1 MRSSSG
7 SRPTGPDV
15 PERQSRPRLAEHSRA
30 SRTGQTFESV
40 STTRRPRRR
49 RTMARIPHGDRS
61 LETLL
66 DLLDEAVAAYGDKTA
81 LSLRLDDGSTTSWT
95 YRELDRRSRLAAW
108 RLRALGLEPGDRL
121 LTWSPSTPEL
131 PATYFG
137 AMRAGLI
144 LVPLDLR
151 MSPDAIEGIVR
162 TSGARHL
169 VLGHRPRRP
178 RSARSRPRPLP
189 DHGRGRARRRP
200 RRRPSRPTGRRSSAA
215 WPAAG
220 PERHL
225 RARLHLGHD
234 RHAEGRDA
242 RPRQRRRLDRDV
254 PPDRARGWSTGSSR
268 CCRCRTCSSRRSG
281 CSTRCRSAP
290 TSSTSGAGT
299 RGSSSMRCA
308 TNG

>member
-1 MRSSSG
+1 MSG
-7 SRPTGPDV
+7 VVRW
-15 PERQSRPRLAEHSRA
+15 HA
-30 SRTGQTFESV
+30 SPP
-40 STTRRPRRR
+40 TRRH
-49 RTMARIPHGDRS
+49 TLD
-61 LETLL
+61 TLL
-66 DLLDEAVAAYGDKTA
+66 DLLDEAVAANGDKNA

-121 LTWSPSTPEL
+121 LTWSPSTPDL

-151 MSPDAIEGIVR
+151 MSPDAIEGIVADLR
-162 TSGARHL
+162 RAPPRPR
-169 VLGHRPRRP
+169 HRPRRA

-189 DHGRGRARRRP
+189 DDDRRRAHRRP
-200 RRRPSRPTGRRSSAA
+200 RRHLPARLGGAARGLARPGPDRR
-215 WPAAG
+215 
-220 PERHL
+220 L

-290 TSSTSGAGT
+290 TSCTSGAAT

-308 TNG
+308 TTG